1 MTSSTAK
8 RLVLGLSVLCAAVAL
23 TGAAGAQSK
32 PSVKPGLWEYT
43 YRAFGLIPAGKEK
56 RCIKPADMEKFF
68 SGPCNHNYT
77 CTYPTKV
84 IGDGKITLKG
94 KWVDKRGR
102 EAPVSATGTYSDTA
116 LDLRAV
122 VDPIGAIPTITVTS
136 SSKWLGPDCP
146 AGTEGA

>member
-1 MTSSTAK
+1 MTCFAAK
-8 RLVLGLSVLCAAVAL
+8 RLVLGLSIVCGALAL
-23 TGAAGAQSK
+23 TGAAGAQPK
-32 PSVKPGLWEYT
+32 PAVKPGLWEYT

-68 SGPCNHNYT
+68 DGPCNHNYV

-84 IGDGKITLKG
+84 IGDGKISLKG

-102 EAPVSATGTYSDTA
+102 EAPVSATGTYDDTT
-116 LDLRAV
+116 LELRAV

-136 SSKWLGPDCP
+136 SSKWVADSCP
-146 AGTEGA
+146 AGTPGA